1 MTQSSDEDLAGL
13 EDILLETLKSQDNE
27 SNQHN
32 GFERLQELLV
42 KPEVV
47 RMRNQIANLE
57 KKLPEVA
64 SLRKQVNN
72 LEQKLPELLEI
83 RDKVAN
89 LEQQLPELLEIRD
102 KVDDLERKFIDLA
115 NQIDE
120 PKELTKMILSLISEL
135 INRKFDEFKEEIFE
149 VLTSIKKEEP
159 EQDTTLSIRLIGLR
173 KDSQ

>member
-27 SNQHN
+27 SNQHD

-72 LEQKLPELLEI
+72 LEQK
-83 RDKVAN
+83 
-89 LEQQLPELLEIRD
+89 LPELLEIRD

>member
-1 MTQSSDEDLAGL
+1 MTQSSDEDLVGL

-27 SNQHN
+27 SNQHD

-72 LEQKLPELLEI
+72 LEQK
-83 RDKVAN
+83 
-89 LEQQLPELLEIRD
+89 LPELLEIRD